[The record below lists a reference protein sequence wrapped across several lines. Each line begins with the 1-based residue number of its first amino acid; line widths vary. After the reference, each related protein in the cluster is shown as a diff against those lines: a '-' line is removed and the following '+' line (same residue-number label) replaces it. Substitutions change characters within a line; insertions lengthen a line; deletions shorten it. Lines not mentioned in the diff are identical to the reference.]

1 MTMNAM
7 KCGVIAAALFGTTA
21 LAFASGTHPVSFD
34 GATFGDPARA
44 KALANTAHSEIVLA
58 EQHAGLAAE
67 SKGVALVHTHLHHTL
82 NCLVGPGGSGFDAQE
97 INPCAN
103 VGHGAIPDSVAAKQP
118 SLEAAAAEARAGIDE
133 PELAKAQRHAVKTE
147 AMLKSAE

>member
-1 MTMNAM
+1 MNAM
-7 KCGVIAAALFGTTA
+7 KYGGVIAAALFGTTA
-21 LAFASGTHPVSFD
+21 LAFATGTHPVGFQ
-34 GATFGDPARA
+34 GASFGDPAE
-44 KALANTAHSEIVLA
+44 ALAKSAHSEIVLA

-147 AMLKSAE
+147 AMLKSPE